1 MSKTYSKKQ
10 KWIEFN
16 VNAGIGRPVFGN
28 SNYRGNSERPYLAD
42 VEEKLCRHPNKTSKK
57 SSLRKE
63 LYLALGP
70 CNSEAYC
77 RNSCGEIYDRSSR
90 RHMIKRGSM
99 RTRRAIIKNETLK
112 MINETYE

>member
-16 VNAGIGRPVFGN
+16 VNVGIGRPVFGN
-28 SNYRGNSERPYLAD
+28 SNYRSNFERPRLAT
-42 VEEKLCRHPNKTSKK
+42 VEEKMSRHPNKTSKK
-57 SSLRKE
+57 SNLRKE

-70 CNSEAYC
+70 CYPEAYC

-90 RHMIKRGSM
+90 RHLIKRGSM
-99 RTRRAIIKNETLK
+99 RTRRAIIKKETQKL
-112 MINETYE
+112 INEIYD

>member
-10 KWIEFN
+10 KWIEHNINHGF
-16 VNAGIGRPVFGN
+16 GRPVDGN
-28 SNYRGNSERPYLAD
+28 AYYRQNATSIAL

-70 CNSEAYC
+70 CSPEAHV
-77 RNSCGEIYDRSSR
+77 RNSCGDIHDRSSM
-90 RHMIKRGSM
+90 RHLIKRGAM

-112 MINETYE
+112 LINDLYE